1 MSEITQVTSN
11 GNNQVTNYD
20 VSKVGLGNN
29 KFIQAEFTA
38 SGDTEIAEGTVF
50 GVISATGKLKVLDKD
65 SMDNSQYP
73 KGVFYNGIGGTKTV
87 ADGTTVTLTLINKG
101 SVDSSK
107 LVFADGT
114 DLDSV
119 VGTQAIKYWLNDLGL
134 VLESGVELSKID
146 NQ

>member
-20 VSKVGLGNN
+20 VSKVGLGDNH
-29 KFIQAEFTA
+29 FIQAEFTA

-50 GVISATGKLKVLDKD
+50 GVISATGKLKVLDKV
-65 SMDNSQYP
+65 SIDNSQYP
-73 KGVFYNGIGGTKTV
+73 KGVLYNGIGGSKTV

-101 SVDSSK
+101 KVDSSK

-114 DLDSV
+114 TVDSV
-119 VGTQAIKYWLNDLGL
+119 VETQALKYWLNDLGL
-134 VLESGVELSKID
+134 ILESGSELSKVD
-146 NQ
+146 N